1 MELLKSII
9 SVIVTGA
16 ITLGS
21 WAGVTSQ
28 VQAPVVETKK
38 SEVMLGGFNPSG
50 GGTYR
55 LRSSVGISDTT
66 IQLSSFK
73 EPISNTPYTMSYLN
87 SSIGY
92 GTIDPQTSRSEFV
105 SFTGITQNSDGTAS
119 ITGVSRGLS
128 RTPAGAGCTA
138 STTLAQ
144 RHPGQSIFIISD
156 SPCLF
161 SEYAVKQNDEV
172 ITGSWTVPTPTSS
185 GNPTPKSYVD
195 SLVNGGAVSTDSV
208 IVAGTAGETITSGQI
223 LYFNRY
229 SAQWF
234 KAKADV
240 ASTSRGV
247 LLGVAQGSGTASS
260 NVSGGILLKGLD
272 SKNSGGTPGNVIYIS
287 SSTGGATTTSAGTI
301 DRVIGVIKS
310 ASQFYFDPSFVA
322 ANIEGS
328 TGKISDNIVSTSTI
342 LASNIFGPGTDG
354 DLTVAANSTTTLT
367 RDMYYSNLTVN
378 GSIVTNNF
386 RIFVKNTIS
395 GTGNISSI
403 GNAGSAANL
412 NTAGAGGATTTG
424 FFVGCAGTNGASGR
438 PGTTGNG
445 ANSTSTSDRLVTFT
459 SGISGSGGDG
469 GASGSG
475 DSGGTAG
482 TAGRNTGTTT
492 SYGVGTIAS
501 VFDVLDISTTSP
513 SGLFRIS
520 VGSSATGGAAGG
532 YRNNAGGG
540 NSGGG
545 GGGGE
550 CGGIVFVAAKT
561 FNGSF
566 GLYGT
571 GGAGGTGGN
580 GTGGTDKA
588 AGGGGGGGGKGGM
601 GIRIYYTDSWSGS
614 CNMNG
619 GAGGTGGTAQGSG
632 AGNGNNGTSGANG
645 YCVGVNVNNLIR

>member
-21 WAGVTSQ
+21 WVGVTPQ
-28 VQAPVVETKK
+28 VQAPVVETTK
-38 SEVMLGGFNPSG
+38 SEVTLGGFNPSG

-73 EPISNTPYTMSYLN
+73 EPVSNTPYTMSYLN

-105 SFTGITQNSDGTAS
+105 SFTGITQNSDGTAA

-144 RHPGQSIFIISD
+144 RHPGQSIFILSD

-161 SEYAVKQNDEV
+161 SEYAVKQNDEI
-172 ITGSWTVPTPTSS
+172 ITGSWTVPTPTAA
-185 GNPTPKSYVD
+185 GNPTTKSYVD

-208 IVAGTAGETITSGQI
+208 IVAGVAGETITSGQI

-247 LLGVAQGSGTASS
+247 LLGVAQGSGTAAT

-272 SKNSGGTPGNVIYIS
+272 SKNTGGTPGTVIYIS

-310 ASQFYFDPSFVA
+310 SSQFYFDPSFVA
-322 ANIEGS
+322 ANIDGG
-328 TGKISDNIVSTSTI
+328 TGKINDNLISTSTI
-342 LASNIFGPGTDG
+342 LASNIFGQGSDG
-354 DLTVAANSTTTLT
+354 DLTIAANSTTTIT

-378 GSIVTNNF
+378 GSLVTNNW
-386 RIFVKNTIS
+386 RVFVKNTLS
-395 GTGNISSI
+395 GTGNITSV
-403 GNAGSAANL
+403 GNAG
-412 NTAGAGGATTTG
+412 TAGSTLTPGTGGATTTG
-424 FFVGCAGTNGASGR
+424 FFLGCGGTDGASGR
-438 PGTTGNG
+438 PGTTGAG
-445 ANSTSTSDRLVTFT
+445 ANSTSTPVRDVTFT
-459 SGISGSGGDG
+459 AGITGKGGDG
-469 GASGSG
+469 GSSGAG
-475 DSGGTAG
+475 DAGGTAG
-482 TAGRNTGTTT
+482 TSGLNYGTSTTYGIGTLGSVLDAISSSTTT
-492 SYGVGTIAS
+492 LNA
-501 VFDVLDISTTSP
+501 L
-513 SGLFRIS
+513 LRLS

-532 YRNNAGGG
+532 YRNNGAGGSNG
-540 NSGGG
+540 AGGG
-545 GGGGE
+545 GGA
-550 CGGIVFVAAKT
+550 CGGVVYVAAKT
-561 FNGSF
+561 FGGSF
-566 GLYGT
+566 NLYGT
-571 GGAGGTGGN
+571 GGAGGNGGA
-580 GTGGTDKA
+580 GVGGTDKA
-588 AGGGGGGGGKGGM
+588 GGGGGGGGGKGGM
-601 GIRIYYTDSWSGS
+601 GIRIYSTDSWAGS

-619 GAGGTGGTAQGSG
+619 GAAGTGGAGQGSG
-632 AGNGNNGTSGANG
+632 AANGNDGTAGANG
-645 YCVGVNVNNLIR
+645 YCIGVNVNNLLR